1 MHKCGVCGS
10 WSSIAS
16 GVCCGEV
23 FVLRNRFFCDF
34 CLVLCRL
41 ASDFCRDL
49 VDSQFIVVI
58 RDLNINSELFCECEL
73 VNMSV
78 LRLDLVIL
86 AHDVDDLFKIQ
97 TLNEILGDHE
107 RSTNHNIVNVL
118 TAESHQNSF

>member
-1 MHKCGVCGS
+1 LIKCDVRRS

-23 FVLRNRFFCDF
+23 FVLGNRFFSDF

-41 ASDFCRDL
+41 ASDLCCNL

-58 RDLNINSELFCECEL
+58 WDLNINSELFCECEL

-86 AHDVDDLFKIQ
+86 AHYVDDLFKIQ
-97 TLNEILGDHE
+97 TLNQVLGDHE
-107 RSTNHNIVNVL
+107 RSTNHNIVDVL
-118 TAESHQNSF
+118 TAESHQYSF